1 MVISDIIDKI
11 KRIFSKPSKFFEDL
25 SKEEGVGESFKF
37 YATLFLFY
45 TLLYYG
51 IRFLF
56 GVLFKNSGKFFL
68 FSIPL
73 SYGLGLGLSFVGAA
87 ILHVWILIF
96 GGKEKYSKTYQLS
109 VYSSLPTLLFGWFPI
124 IGGLIGSIYSLCLLI
139 IGTQRVHKI
148 SKIKTLWMYI
158 FIPLIILLILIILLA
173 VLLGISWITIQNL
186 FFK

>member
-1 MVISDIIDKI
+1 MVISNITNKI

-25 SKEEGVGESFKF
+25 NKEEGVGESFKF
-37 YATLFLFY
+37 YAILFLFY

-51 IRFLF
+51 VLF
-56 GVLFKNSGKFFL
+56 LFKNSEKFFL

-109 VYSSLPTLLFGWFPI
+109 VYSSLPSLLFGWFPI
-124 IGGLIGSIYSLCLLI
+124 IGHLVGSIYSICLLI
-139 IGTQRVHKI
+139 IGTQKVYKI
-148 SKIKTLWMYI
+148 PKIKTLWMYV
-158 FIPLIILLILIILLA
+158 FIPLIILLVLIILIA
-173 VLLGISWITIQNL
+173 VLFGISLIGYYSKFI
-186 FFK
+186 F